1 MLTHETIVTPCE
13 FKFTE
18 GGAPGEFTGYGSV
31 FNTLDDHGDVVLPG
45 AFAASIASHKGSG
58 TMPGMYV
65 EHSGFKGGDPLPVG
79 VWQDMTEDE
88 NGLLVKGRISALD
101 TDHGKR
107 IVGLMRDK
115 ALPGLSIAYV
125 VPTGGA
131 IYGKK
136 AGEPRRQIKQMDL
149 HSVDIVRDPS
159 NRAAR
164 IYQMKS
170 LLAHADHSGAVAAV
184 VAAIKLHRATMMGGN
199 SPTAEERAQM
209 HDHLTTAHQCLT
221 GEPMPAG
228 MKSKPETIRQFEA
241 WLREACGYSNS
252 EAREIAER
260 GFKSAQ
266 TPRDEDEAAAAAQAT
281 KAALQGIADTFAG
294 FTLPSFGD

>member
-18 GGAPGEFTGYGSV
+18 GGPPGEFTGYGSV

-45 AFAASIASHKGSG
+45 AFAGSITSHKGSG

-131 IYGKK
+131 VFGKK

-149 HSVDIVRDPS
+149 HSVDIVRNPS

-170 LLAHADHSGAVAAV
+170 LLAHADHTGAVAAGA
-184 VAAIKLHRATMMGGN
+184 AAIKLHRGTMIGGD
-199 SPTAEERAQM
+199 SMTADGVRPDQVVRLSRPA
-209 HDHLTTAHQCLT
+209 HDNPPNRWQRNRR
-221 GEPMPAG
+221 
-228 MKSKPETIRQFEA
+228 SR
-241 WLREACGYSNS
+241 
-252 EAREIAER
+252 
-260 GFKSAQ
+260 
-266 TPRDEDEAAAAAQAT
+266 AAAT
-281 KAALQGIADTFAG
+281 RHRKG
-294 FTLPSFGD
+294 FLWLLRLPVPHTAVGGCC